1 MTSPEDKVLELTKLE
16 RRAKIPA
23 MALGQWHAKLFEEYG
38 TDHLLGIGNE
48 GLGRILRIVRPMS
61 PEQFRDWIEFQLGD
75 EDLEY
80 FEPQDEPGQPI
91 GLLMARPWR
100 ELISLM

>member
-1 MTSPEDKVLELTKLE
+1 MSNAEDKVLELVKLE

-23 MALGQWHAKLFEEYG
+23 MAIGQWHAKLLEEYG
-38 TDHLLGIGNE
+38 ADHLLGIGNE
-48 GLGRILRIVRPMS
+48 ELGKLLRKVRAMP
-61 PEQFRDWIEFQLGD
+61 PEKFRNWLEAQLGD

-100 ELISLM
+100 EGGLL

>member
-1 MTSPEDKVLELTKLE
+1 MSNAEDKVLELNRLE
-16 RRAKIPA
+16 RRAQIPPA
-23 MALGQWHAKLFEEYG
+23 AVGEWHAKLLEELDAG
-38 TDHLLGIGNE
+38 DLLGIGNK

-61 PEQFRDWIEFQLGD
+61 PEQFRNWIEAQLD
-75 EDLEY
+75 DTSLEY

-100 ELISLM
+100 EGGLL

>member
-1 MTSPEDKVLELTKLE
+1 MSNAEDKVLELTRLE

-38 TDHLLGIGNE
+38 ADHLLGIGNE
-48 GLGRILRIVRPMS
+48 ALGRIVRKVRGMS
-61 PEQFRDWIEFQLGD
+61 PEQFRNWIETQLD
-75 EDLEY
+75 DTSLEN

>member
-16 RRAKIPA
+16 RRAKIPELA
-23 MALGQWHAKLFEEYG
+23 IGQWHAQLLEEHSAG
-38 TDHLLGIGNE
+38 DLLGIGNE

-61 PEQFRDWIEFQLGD
+61 PEQFRNWLEAQLGD
-75 EDLEY
+75 EELEY

-100 ELISLM
+100 EGGLL

>member
-1 MTSPEDKVLELTKLE
+1 MSNAEDKVLELTRLE

-38 TDHLLGIGNE
+38 ADDLLGIGNE

-61 PEQFRDWIEFQLGD
+61 PEQFRNWLEAQLGD
-75 EDLEY
+75 EELEY

-100 ELISLM
+100 EGGLL